1 MVLMMLVGWLVLSVL
16 ALPLA
21 IALGRAARLQD
32 RAARRSTSFV
42 AEPAHLRIRV

>member
-1 MVLMMLVGWLVLSVL
+1 VLLMMLVGWLVLSVL
-16 ALPLA
+16 TLPPA

-42 AEPAHLRIRV
+42 AEPALLGIRA